1 PSELALCVSL
11 KLLLVYIIHC
21 FIYFIIRQQCS
32 KPASRQNMHLK
43 DEYILKDT
51 FEDGSTVVF
60 VCDAG
65 YTSAGG
71 SGSIKCT
78 AGIWSPVQLTCERKS
93 CGSLGEVTNGQV
105 SYPEGVQF
113 GDKALI
119 TCNIGHI
126 LVGKSEIK
134 CEIQGWSARLPT
146 CEVVKCLQP
155 SSIANGTFVPLKE
168 DYAYRDV
175 VEYSCNKGYT
185 LNGSRQ
191 LICEENEKFKPS
203 PPSCCK
209 DPVIPNAEYIDG
221 SRPPHRHM
229 ATVIYNCKPG
239 YKMIG
244 QNTLTCNISSQW
256 YPRIPES
263 INFYSFIVFL
273 LYFLF
278 CDLECFERRLQI
290 KCMIVILITIY
301 RNLVYIMLEQ
311 YIDL

>member
-1 PSELALCVSL
+1 LHPERLLCQQQ
-11 KLLLVYIIHC
+11 
-21 FIYFIIRQQCS
+21 FWRTGPQQCS

-203 PPSCCK
+203 PPSCVWVECK

-256 YPRIPES
+256 YPRIPECIS
-263 INFYSFIVFL
+263 NCTYCLVLYILTGACSYLVMNFSVWKMNKAINPFTSFIYECYIFEGL
-273 LYFLF
+273 L
-278 CDLECFERRLQI
+278 CI
-290 KCMIVILITIY
+290 
-301 RNLVYIMLEQ
+301 
-311 YIDL
+311 

>member
-1 PSELALCVSL
+1 MKAKKGFFVVGLLYWNLTMSVSALFLLGSLCLA
-11 KLLLVYIIHC
+11 ITAQG
-21 FIYFIIRQQCS
+21 QQCS
-32 KPASRQNMHLK
+32 KPTSRQNMHLK

-60 VCDAG
+60 VCDVG

-71 SGSIKCT
+71 SGSIKCNK
-78 AGIWSPVQLTCERKS
+78 GIWSPVQLTCERKS

-126 LVGKSEIK
+126 LVGKSEITCK
-134 CEIQGWSARLPT
+134 IQGWSDRLPT

-203 PPSCCK
+203 PPSCVWVECK

-221 SRPPHRHM
+221 SRPPHRHK

-256 YPRIPES
+256 YPRIPECISNGNVVGGLLGGLVS
-263 INFYSFIVFL
+263 ITV
-273 LYFLF
+273 
-278 CDLECFERRLQI
+278 
-290 KCMIVILITIY
+290 M
-301 RNLVYIMLEQ
+301 LVQNYWM
-311 YIDL
+311 

>member
-1 PSELALCVSL
+1 MKAKKGFFVVGLLYWNLTMSVSALFLLGSLCLACSGCVPVHIENR
-11 KLLLVYIIHC
+11 KP
-21 FIYFIIRQQCS
+21 CS
-32 KPASRQNMHLK
+32 
-43 DEYILKDT
+43 
-51 FEDGSTVVF
+51 
-60 VCDAG
+60 
-65 YTSAGG
+65 
-71 SGSIKCT
+71 
-78 AGIWSPVQLTCERKS
+78 WKS

-203 PPSCCK
+203 PPSCVWVECK

-256 YPRIPES
+256 YPRIPECIS
-263 INFYSFIVFL
+263 NGNVVVGGL
-273 LYFLF
+273 LGGLAPGIMS
-278 CDLECFERRLQI
+278 CFRACCHSEY
-290 KCMIVILITIY
+290 K
-301 RNLVYIMLEQ
+301 
-311 YIDL
+311 